1 MRRQCSVPLRCG
13 MVALVISSMMIYV
26 LVCDS
31 TECLN
36 EHMCVI
42 QNQCGANQ
50 RMMRMVVELLCM
62 PKSALGRL

>member
-1 MRRQCSVPLRCG
+1 VRRPCSVPLRCG

-26 LVCDS
+26 VCDS

-36 EHMCVI
+36 EHLCVV
-42 QNQCGANQ
+42 QNLCGAIQ

-62 PKSALGRL
+62 PKSAQGRL